1 MDSPSDYRFTR
12 LDPNLRRT
20 PSEPPKAETSTRLV
34 EYLLFAVF
42 GVLIVLAAVALYTA
56 YSPAHRQVPN
66 LVAEGM
72 KQDRINILLIGIGGD
87 THVGG
92 GKDLADS
99 IILVTLKPSTR
110 DVALIS
116 IPRDTWVRVG
126 RFGRHRINLAHSL
139 GNQSGYPGAGPG
151 LLADTV
157 GQALGQ
163 PIHAFARIDFEAFR
177 EIVDSLGGIQI
188 DVPQRMHDELFN
200 DTFEAGP
207 QRMNGDR
214 ALRYARYRY
223 IKGAEGD
230 NFAREVR
237 QQQVIDAIR
246 VRLRQAG
253 PNDVLKLVQTARA
266 LSRHT
271 ETNLTTSQM
280 VWLYR
285 NFRDTER
292 ANIHNVSL
300 KPYMQYIRIRLPGE
314 AGSAV
319 RPWND
324 DWTLVRRIAAN
335 PFVDQPEPAVTASA
349 QPKHARPV
357 VQ

>member
-1 MDSPSDYRFTR
+1 MASSSDYRFTR
-12 LDPNLRRT
+12 LDPRLRRE
-20 PSEPPKAETSTRLV
+20 PSQPPKPARSTRLV
-34 EYLLFAVF
+34 EYVLFAVF
-42 GVLIVLAAVALYTA
+42 GVLIALAAVALYTA
-56 YSPAHRQVPN
+56 YSPAHQQVPN
-66 LVAEGM
+66 LVEEGIRG
-72 KQDRINILLIGIGGD
+72 DRLNILLIGIGGD

-116 IPRDTWVRVG
+116 IPRDTWVRMG
-126 RFGRHRINLAHSL
+126 RFGRHRINLAHAL

-157 GQALGQ
+157 QQALGQ
-163 PIHAFARIDFEAFR
+163 PVHAFARIDFQAFR
-177 EIVDSLGGIQI
+177 EIVDSLGGIEI
-188 DVPQRMHDELFN
+188 VVPHRMHDELFN
-200 DTFEAGP
+200 DTFEAGR
-207 QRMNGDR
+207 QSMNGDR

-230 NFAREVR
+230 NFAREMR

-246 VRLRQAG
+246 VRLRQMG

-271 ETNLTTSQM
+271 ETNLTTAQM

-292 ANIHNVSL
+292 DDIHNVSL
-300 KPYMQYIRIRLPGE
+300 KPYMQYIRVRLPGE

-324 DWTLVRRIAAN
+324 DWTLVRRVAAN
-335 PFVDQPEPAVTASA
+335 PFSSQPRPAVTAQA
-349 QPKHARPV
+349 QSKSDRPI